1 MIDEGEEPGR
11 TDMGNGI
18 KRARQ
23 ADYGGDSCGAGS
35 CLRYG
40 TVFCGGKNHC
50 AAACGG
56 EGVFGLSAVA
66 SDGAWRFSSA
76 HGAV

>member
-1 MIDEGEEPGR
+1 MKEEESGR
-11 TDMGNGI
+11 TDMGKWE
-18 KRARQ
+18 KRAWQ

-40 TVFCGGKNHC
+40 TAFCGRKNV
-50 AAACGG
+50 AAAAG
-56 EGVFGLSAVA
+56 EKGVFGLSAVA
-66 SDGAWRFSSA
+66 SDGAGGFSSA